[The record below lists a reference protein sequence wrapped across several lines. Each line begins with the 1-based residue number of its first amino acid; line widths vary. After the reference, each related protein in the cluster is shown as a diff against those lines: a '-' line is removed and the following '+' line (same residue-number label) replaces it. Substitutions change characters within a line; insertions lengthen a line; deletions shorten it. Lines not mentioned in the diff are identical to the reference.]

1 MDDFGAV
8 ALASGPAEPKVG
20 EPGEKWSR
28 KATLVERVKE
38 VRDKV
43 GQNDSHGQRG
53 QRCRELGVVAHER
66 EGDRPENTH
75 NAGRS
80 KTNLEFPRGVEL
92 LCTYPGSWAGSFR
105 GLITPLLRMDH
116 CELRAQL
123 PSGPPGS
130 HGNSLHS
137 HCPSSQRS
145 YLDGRLPGSD
155 ARVLVQSSK
164 DRTRL
169 HSVARR
175 CYEKS
180 LTEHPS
186 RGAPGNT
193 LKQVSGVSEVRPAL
207 VTGE

>member
-105 GLITPLLRMDH
+105 GLITPLLYLEWTIASCERNCQAVHRVPTETHSTRIAPRHNARIWMDDFPALMLG
-116 CELRAQL
+116 CSCKALKT
-123 PSGPPGS
+123 
-130 HGNSLHS
+130 
-137 HCPSSQRS
+137 
-145 YLDGRLPGSD
+145 
-155 ARVLVQSSK
+155 VLVY
-164 DRTRL
+164 T
-169 HSVARR
+169 VW
-175 CYEKS
+175 
-180 LTEHPS
+180 
-186 RGAPGNT
+186 RG
-193 LKQVSGVSEVRPAL
+193 GVMKRV
-207 VTGE
+207 